1 MRGTPAGVALSL
13 TALLLLSIIGSTV
26 ANTAPPTV
34 LEDALDAP
42 QNTGARS
49 TSAEVFL
56 TGGGTSTHDEFSGAI
71 ASTDDGWVI
80 AGDVNSSAPSLVFG
94 TQTYVPTSPYSNGN
108 DFFVASVDNTGA
120 WNYVVGADHTQGGV
134 SFMADVASHA
144 GNAIVAGYMYGP
156 VDFGQTSLTTAVQ
169 FDGFIAQADVAG
181 NWMWAKGFQ
190 TLPNSSTD
198 SSIPQA
204 IAVDQ
209 VGDIIVAGY
218 FSGETDFGGTSI
230 NVSNTEVFIAKLDGA
245 SGALKWVVSG
255 GGIGTQQVTDVAVDN
270 AGNIFVSGI
279 TQNNVRFGTNTYNLV
294 GTQDSF
300 VVKVSSTGS
309 FLAVTGY
316 GIANQ
321 AVSLTGLAVDGNG
334 DLYAGGS
341 YEGTMS
347 KNGWSIT
354 ANKGGADL
362 FFIKEGTTSS
372 NQWAA
377 TGGSNSA
384 DSLQGMDVNSK
395 GELVFTAFFLDGTFS
410 AGTKSTTGTSSGWVS
425 TIDADMMLGGLTST
439 GGWSWLDVTA
449 SAALEI
455 GWDVAYN
462 ASDFAA
468 GIGSFAGPQGS
479 DTITKGTDSVTTT
492 GGWDNFVW
500 TIDPSMKADTD
511 NDGVPDVS
519 DNCPNTS
526 NPLQG
531 NTDGDAQGDACDS
544 DDDNDGITDNS
555 PDDCP
560 RGGAANWGSTQNFDD
575 PANSTDWDRD
585 GCKDDVEDA
594 DMDNDGVE
602 NGVDLCPRSGYQ
614 PPRPTWVSDEIT
626 DVDGD
631 GCRDADEDT
640 DDDGDGFEDV
650 SDDCPTVVGNST
662 LGEEGCLDNDGDG
675 WSNNFDDCPDEFGNS
690 TLGGKNA
697 CPDMDGDGWADVDDA
712 FTEDPTQWSD
722 ADGDGYGD
730 NNEGTTPDD
739 CPTVAGTSTMD
750 RLGCLDTDSDGYSD
764 PDSMWDAE
772 SGADAFIDDAT
783 QWSDFDGDGYGDNYA
798 NDTWTDRNPSW
809 PGEYRADVV
818 VQDACPTQEGTSWQN
833 GLIGCPDQDG
843 DGWYNLQDA
852 FPNDPTQWSDMDG
865 DGYGDNA
872 SGNDADQCPEIAGTS
887 TVDRL
892 GCEDTDGDGHS
903 DPDPNINWLPEQG
916 ADAFPNE
923 PTQWADQDQD
933 FYGDNPAGDRADA
946 CPTVRGTSS
955 VDRLGCEDSDGDG
968 ISDATESWTLAQ
980 GADACPLAYG
990 TSTADRIGC
999 VDTDGDNYSDPTPD
1013 YSAEDG
1019 ADAYPQDPTRWILE
1033 PKEDETV
1040 FASTNAL
1047 IGGGVG
1053 LLLALILIGLI
1064 MRRRGRKE
1072 TTDWSVAPGAGFAT
1086 DTGYAAVPP
1095 SMPNM
1100 GAQPATQAVAQP
1112 SYAAPVAMPDFNA
1125 QPVVAQPD
1133 PAREYYN
1140 GLLAQGYPHEDA
1152 VRYTQQYFQQFRG

>member
-1 MRGTPAGVALSL
+1 MRRTHTRVATAL
-13 TALLLLSIIGSTV
+13 TALLLLSVLSSLAVPASLGIEQTV
-26 ANTAPPTV
+26 APSS
-34 LEDALDAP
+34 
-42 QNTGARS
+42 TGRS

-56 TGGGTSTHDEFSGAI
+56 TGGGSTTHDEFTGAI
-71 ASTDDGWVI
+71 AAADNGFVV

-94 TQTYVPTSPYSNGN
+94 PHTYLPTSPYTNGN
-108 DFFVASVDNTGA
+108 DFFLASVNGNGA
-120 WNYVVGADHTQGGV
+120 WDYVVGADHSQGGV
-134 SFMADVASHA
+134 SFMADVQAHA
-144 GNAIVAGYMYGP
+144 GNAVVAGYMYGP
-156 VDFGQTSLTTAVQ
+156 VDFGQFSLSSAVQ
-169 FDGFIAQADVAG
+169 YDAFIAQADATG
-181 NWMWAKGFQ
+181 NWMWATGFQ

-204 IAVDQ
+204 MAVDL
-209 VGDIIVAGY
+209 VGDVIVAGV

-230 NVSNTEVFIAKLDGA
+230 NVSSVEVFIAKLDGM
-245 SGALKWVVSG
+245 SGNLKWVVHG
-255 GGIGTQQVTDVAVDN
+255 GGGGTEQVTDVVVDN
-270 AGNIFVSGI
+270 AGNIYVSGI
-279 TQNNVRFGTNTYNLV
+279 TPNNVLFGSNSYSIV

-300 VVKVSSTGS
+300 VVKLSSGG
-309 FLAVTGY
+309 AVQSVNGY

-341 YEGTMS
+341 YEGTMA

-362 FFIKEGTTSS
+362 FFIKEGSTSS

-377 TGGSNSA
+377 TGGSNTA
-384 DSLQGMDVNSK
+384 DTLTAMDVNSK
-395 GELVFTAFFLDGTFS
+395 GELIFSSFFLDGTFS
-410 AGTKSTTGTSSGWVS
+410 AGTKSTTGTSSAWLS
-425 TIDADMMLGGLTST
+425 TLDADAMVGGLTNT

-449 SAALEI
+449 SSALEV

-462 ASDFAA
+462 SSDVAA
-468 GIGSFAGPQGS
+468 VIGSFIGPAGS

-500 TIDPSMKADTD
+500 VIDPSMKADTD

-519 DNCPNTS
+519 DNCPNVS

-531 NTDGDAQGDACDS
+531 NTDGDTQGDACDS

-594 DMDNDGVE
+594 DIDNDGVE
-602 NGVDLCPRSGYQ
+602 NDVDLCPRSSYQ
-614 PPRPTWVSDEIT
+614 PPRPTWTSDGQT

-640 DDDGDGFEDV
+640 DDDADGFEDV
-650 SDDCPTVVGNST
+650 SDDCPTVFGNST

-675 WSNNFDDCPDEFGNS
+675 WSNNFDDCPDAFGNS

-697 CPDMDGDGWADVDDA
+697 CPDMDGDGWADQDDDFPMDA
-712 FTEDPTQWSD
+712 TQWD
-722 ADGDGYGD
+722 DTDGDGYGD
-730 NNEGTTPDD
+730 NPEGTTPDD
-739 CPTVAGTSTMD
+739 CPTVEGTSTLE
-750 RLGCLDTDSDGYSD
+750 RLGCLDSDGDGYSN
-764 PDSMWDAE
+764 PDGAWNAE
-772 SGADAFIDDAT
+772 SGADAFIDDPT
-783 QWSDFDGDGYGDNYA
+783 QWSDFDGDGFGDNYA
-798 NDTWTDRNPSW
+798 NDTWTNRNPSW
-809 PGEYRADVV
+809 PGELREDVT

-852 FPNDPTQWSDMDG
+852 FPSDPTQWADVDG
-865 DGYGDNA
+865 DGFGDNR
-872 SGNDADQCPEIAGTS
+872 SGNDADECPTVAGTS

-892 GCEDTDGDGHS
+892 GCVDSDGDGYS
-903 DPDPNINWLPEQG
+903 DPDPNTNWLPAQG

-923 PTQWADQDQD
+923 PTQWADQDID
-933 FYGDNPAGDRADA
+933 SYGDNPAGVRADD
-946 CPTVRGTSS
+946 CPTVRGSS
-955 VDRLGCEDSDGDG
+955 TTDRLGCVDNDGDG
-968 ISDATESWTLAQ
+968 YSDASGDWTLLQ
-980 GADACPLAYG
+980 GADACPLIYG
-990 TSTADRIGC
+990 FSTADRIGC
-999 VDTDGDNYSDPTPD
+999 LDTDEDNYSDPTVD
-1013 YSAEDG
+1013 YGVEDG
-1019 ADAYPQDPTRWILE
+1019 ADAYPNDPTRWILE
-1033 PKEDETV
+1033 PEEETSLL
-1040 FASTNAL
+1040 AGSNAL

-1053 LLLALILIGLI
+1053 LVVALVLVGLI

-1072 TTDWSVAPGAGFAT
+1072 EDKTWAAPGG
-1086 DTGYAAVPP
+1086 
-1095 SMPNM
+1095 MPDFS
-1100 GAQPATQAVAQP
+1100 AQPRA
-1112 SYAAPVAMPDFNA
+1112 VAMPDFSA
-1125 QPVVAQPD
+1125 QPAVAQPMYAQQPTPAVAAVQPAAAPPPVAQPD

>member
-1 MRGTPAGVALSL
+1 MRRTPAGLALSL
-13 TALLLLSIIGSTV
+13 TVLLLLSIIGTTLVNV
-26 ANTAPPTV
+26 APVTV
-34 LEDALDAP
+34 LDDDLETSM
-42 QNTGARS
+42 NTGGRS

-56 TGGGTSTHDEFSGAI
+56 AGGGSSTHDEFSGAI
-71 ASTDDGWVI
+71 ASVDNGWVI
-80 AGDVNSSAPSLVFG
+80 AGDVNSSAASLVFG
-94 TQTYVPTSPYSNGN
+94 TQTYTPTSPYSNGN
-108 DFFVASVDNTGA
+108 DFFLASVDNSGT
-120 WNYVVGADHTQGGV
+120 WNYVVGADHSQGGV
-134 SFMADVASHA
+134 SFMADVTSHA
-144 GNAIVAGYMYGP
+144 GNGIVAGYMYGP
-156 VDFGQTSLTTAVQ
+156 VDFGMTSLSTAVQ
-169 FDGFIAQADVAG
+169 FDGFVAQADAMG

-204 IAVDQ
+204 VTVDQ
-209 VGDIIVAGY
+209 LGDVIVAGY
-218 FSGETDFGGTSI
+218 FSGETDFGGTTF
-230 NVSNTEVFIAKLDGA
+230 NVSNAEIFIAKLDGA
-245 SGALKWVVSG
+245 NGALKWAVTG
-255 GGIGTQQVTDVAVDN
+255 GGIGNQQVTDIVVDN
-270 AGNIFVSGI
+270 AGNIHVAVL
-279 TQNNVRFGTNTYNLV
+279 TQNNVLFGTNSYNVV
-294 GTQDSF
+294 GTQDS
-300 VVKVSSTGS
+300 VIVKLSSAGAFQS
-309 FLAVTGY
+309 VTGY

-321 AVSLTGLAVDGNG
+321 AVSLTALAVDANG

-341 YEGTMS
+341 FEGTMA

-354 ANKGGADL
+354 ANKGGSDL
-362 FFIKEGTTSS
+362 FFIKEGTTPS

-384 DSLQGMDVNSK
+384 DSLQAMDVSSA
-395 GELVFTAFFLDGTFS
+395 GELVFTSFFLDGTFS
-410 AGTKSTTGTSSGWVS
+410 AGTKSTTGTSSNWIA
-425 TIDADMMLGGLTST
+425 TLDADVMLGGLTNT
-439 GGWSWLDVTA
+439 GGWSWLDVTG
-449 SAALEI
+449 SAALEV
-455 GWDVAYN
+455 GWDIAFNGSDVA
-462 ASDFAA
+462 AA
-468 GIGSFAGPQGS
+468 VGSYIGPAGS
-479 DTITKGTDSVTTT
+479 DTITKGTDSVTTA
-492 GGWDNFVW
+492 GGWDVFVW
-500 TIDPSMKADTD
+500 ALDPSMKADSD

-519 DNCPNTS
+519 DNCPNDS

-602 NGVDLCPRSGYQ
+602 NDVDLCPRSSYQ
-614 PPRPTWVSDEIT
+614 PPRPTWVSDSIT

-662 LGEEGCLDNDGDG
+662 LGEEGCQDNDGDG
-675 WSNNFDDCPDEFGNS
+675 WSNNFDDCPNEFGNS

-697 CPDMDGDGWADVDDA
+697 CPDMDGDGWADADDA

-730 NNEGTTPDD
+730 NTEGTTPDD
-739 CPTVAGTSTMD
+739 CPTVAGTSTLD

-764 PDSMWDAE
+764 PDGMWDAE
-772 SGADAFIDDAT
+772 SGADAFIDDPT

-809 PGEYRADVV
+809 PGEYRTDVV
-818 VQDACPTQEGTSWQN
+818 LQDACPTQEGTSWQN

-852 FPNDPTQWSDMDG
+852 FPNDPTQWSDTDG

-872 SGNDADQCPEIAGTS
+872 SGTDADQCPDIAGTS
-887 TVDRL
+887 TADRL
-892 GCEDTDGDGHS
+892 GCEDSDGDGYS
-903 DPDPNINWLPEQG
+903 DPDPNTNWLPANG
-916 ADAFPNE
+916 ADAFPSE
-923 PTQWADQDQD
+923 PTQWADQDSD

-946 CPTVRGTSS
+946 CPTVRGTST

-968 ISDATESWTLAQ
+968 ISDETDTWTLAQ

-999 VDTDGDNYSDPTPD
+999 ADTDGDNYSDPTPD
-1013 YSAEDG
+1013 YGIEQG
-1019 ADAYPQDPTRWILE
+1019 ADAYPQDPTRWVLE
-1033 PKEDETV
+1033 PKEDETF

-1047 IGGGVG
+1047 IGSGVG
-1053 LLLALILIGLI
+1053 LLLALVVIGLI
-1064 MRRRGRKE
+1064 MRRRGGKDTSE
-1072 TTDWSVAPGAGFAT
+1072 WTVPTGAGAGNPGFA
-1086 DTGYAAVPP
+1086 APVA
-1095 SMPNM
+1095 MPDF
-1100 GAQPATQAVAQP
+1100 GAQPVSQPAAQP
-1112 SYAAPVAMPDFNA
+1112 AYAAPVAMPDFNA

-1133 PAREYYN
+1133 PARDYYN
-1140 GLLAQGYPHEDA
+1140 SLLAQGYPHDDA
-1152 VRYTQQYFQQFRG
+1152 VRYTQQYFQQFQG

>member
-1 MRGTPAGVALSL
+1 MRRTPAGLALSL
-13 TALLLLSIIGSTV
+13 TVLLLLSIIGSTLVNV
-26 ANTAPPTV
+26 APVTV
-34 LEDALDAP
+34 LDDDLETSM
-42 QNTGARS
+42 NTGGRS

-56 TGGGTSTHDEFSGAI
+56 AGGGSSTHDEFSGAI
-71 ASTDDGWVI
+71 ASVDNGWVI
-80 AGDVNSSAPSLVFG
+80 AGDVNSSAASLVFG
-94 TQTYVPTSPYSNGN
+94 TQTYTPTSPYSNGN
-108 DFFVASVDNTGA
+108 DFFLASVDNSGT
-120 WNYVVGADHTQGGV
+120 WNYVVGADHSQGGV
-134 SFMADVASHA
+134 SFMADVTSHA
-144 GNAIVAGYMYGP
+144 GNGIVAGYMYGP
-156 VDFGQTSLTTAVQ
+156 VDFGMTSLSTAVQ
-169 FDGFIAQADVAG
+169 FDGFVAQADAMG

-204 IAVDQ
+204 VTVDQ
-209 VGDIIVAGY
+209 LGDVIVAGY
-218 FSGETDFGGTSI
+218 FSGETDFGGTTF
-230 NVSNTEVFIAKLDGA
+230 NVSNAEIFIAKLDGA
-245 SGALKWVVSG
+245 NGALKWAVTG
-255 GGIGTQQVTDVAVDN
+255 GGIGNQQVTDIVVDN
-270 AGNIFVSGI
+270 AGNIHVAVL
-279 TQNNVRFGTNTYNLV
+279 TQNNVLFGTNSYNVV
-294 GTQDSF
+294 GTQDS
-300 VVKVSSTGS
+300 VIVKLSSAGAFQS
-309 FLAVTGY
+309 VTGY

-321 AVSLTGLAVDGNG
+321 AVSLTALAVDANG

-341 YEGTMS
+341 FEGTMA

-354 ANKGGADL
+354 ANKGGSDL
-362 FFIKEGTTSS
+362 FFIKEGTTPS

-384 DSLQGMDVNSK
+384 DSLQAMDVSSA

-410 AGTKSTTGTSSGWVS
+410 AGTKSTTGTSSNWIA
-425 TIDADMMLGGLTST
+425 TLDADVMLGGLTNT
-439 GGWSWLDVTA
+439 GGWSWLDVTG
-449 SAALEI
+449 SAALEV
-455 GWDVAYN
+455 GWDIAFNGSDVA
-462 ASDFAA
+462 AA
-468 GIGSFAGPQGS
+468 VGSYIGPAGS
-479 DTITKGTDSVTTT
+479 DTITKGTDSVTTA
-492 GGWDNFVW
+492 GGWDLFVW
-500 TIDPSMKADTD
+500 ALDPSMKADSD

-519 DNCPNTS
+519 DNCPNDS

-602 NGVDLCPRSGYQ
+602 NDVDLCPRSSYQ
-614 PPRPTWVSDEIT
+614 PPRPTWVSDSIT

-662 LGEEGCLDNDGDG
+662 LGEEGCQDNDGDG
-675 WSNNFDDCPDEFGNS
+675 WSNNFDDCPNEFGNS

-697 CPDMDGDGWADVDDA
+697 CPDMDGDGWADADDA

-730 NNEGTTPDD
+730 NTEGTTPDD
-739 CPTVAGTSTMD
+739 CPTVAGTSTLD

-764 PDSMWDAE
+764 PDGMWDAE
-772 SGADAFIDDAT
+772 SGADAFIDDPT

-809 PGEYRADVV
+809 PGEYRTDVV
-818 VQDACPTQEGTSWQN
+818 LQDACPTQEGTSWQN

-852 FPNDPTQWSDMDG
+852 FPNDPTQWSDTDG

-872 SGNDADQCPEIAGTS
+872 SGTDADQCPDVAGTS
-887 TVDRL
+887 TADRL
-892 GCEDTDGDGHS
+892 GCEDSDGDGYS
-903 DPDPNINWLPEQG
+903 DPDPNTNWLPANG
-916 ADAFPNE
+916 ADAFPSE
-923 PTQWADQDQD
+923 PTQWADQDSD

-946 CPTVRGTSS
+946 CPTVRGTST

-968 ISDATESWTLAQ
+968 ISDETDTWTLAQ

-999 VDTDGDNYSDPTPD
+999 ADTDGDNYSDPTPD
-1013 YSAEDG
+1013 YGIEQG

-1033 PKEDETV
+1033 PKEDETF

-1047 IGGGVG
+1047 IGTGVG
-1053 LLLALILIGLI
+1053 LLLALVVIGLI
-1064 MRRRGRKE
+1064 MRRRGGKD
-1072 TTDWSVAPGAGFAT
+1072 TTEWTVPAGGGGGNPGFA
-1086 DTGYAAVPP
+1086 APVA
-1095 SMPNM
+1095 MPDF
-1100 GAQPATQAVAQP
+1100 GAQPVSQPAAQP
-1112 SYAAPVAMPDFNA
+1112 AYAAPVAMPDFNA

-1133 PAREYYN
+1133 PARDYYN
-1140 GLLAQGYPHEDA
+1140 SLLAQGYPHDDA
-1152 VRYTQQYFQQFRG
+1152 VRYTQQYFQQFQG

>member
-1 MRGTPAGVALSL
+1 MRRTHTRVATAL
-13 TALLLLSIIGSTV
+13 TALLLLSVLSSLAVPASLGIEQTV
-26 ANTAPPTV
+26 APSS
-34 LEDALDAP
+34 
-42 QNTGARS
+42 TGRS

-56 TGGGTSTHDEFSGAI
+56 TGGGSTTHDEFTGAI
-71 ASTDDGWVI
+71 AAADNGFVV

-94 TQTYVPTSPYSNGN
+94 PHTYLPTSPYTNGN
-108 DFFVASVDNTGA
+108 DFFLASVNGNGA
-120 WNYVVGADHTQGGV
+120 WDYVVGADHSQGGV
-134 SFMADVASHA
+134 SFMADVQAHA
-144 GNAIVAGYMYGP
+144 GNAVVAGYMYGP
-156 VDFGQTSLTTAVQ
+156 VDFGQFSLSSAVQ
-169 FDGFIAQADVAG
+169 YDAFIAQADATG
-181 NWMWAKGFQ
+181 NWMWATGFQ

-204 IAVDQ
+204 MAVDL
-209 VGDIIVAGY
+209 VGDVIVAGV

-230 NVSNTEVFIAKLDGA
+230 NVSSVEVFIAKLDGM
-245 SGALKWVVSG
+245 SGNLKWVVHG
-255 GGIGTQQVTDVAVDN
+255 GGGGTEQVTDVVVDN
-270 AGNIFVSGI
+270 AGNIYVSGI
-279 TQNNVRFGTNTYNLV
+279 TPNNVLFGSNSYSIV

-300 VVKVSSTGS
+300 VVKLSSGG
-309 FLAVTGY
+309 AVQSVNGY

-341 YEGTMS
+341 YEGTMA

-362 FFIKEGTTSS
+362 FFIKEGSTSS

-377 TGGSNSA
+377 TGGSNTA
-384 DSLQGMDVNSK
+384 DTLTALDVNSK
-395 GELVFTAFFLDGTFS
+395 GELIFSSFFLDGTFS
-410 AGTKSTTGTSSGWVS
+410 AGTKSTTGTSSAWLS
-425 TIDADMMLGGLTST
+425 TLDADAMVGGLTNT

-449 SAALEI
+449 SSALEV

-462 ASDFAA
+462 SSDVAA
-468 GIGSFAGPQGS
+468 VIGSFIGPAGS

-500 TIDPSMKADTD
+500 VIDPSMKADTD

-519 DNCPNTS
+519 DNCPNVS

-531 NTDGDAQGDACDS
+531 NTDGDTQGDACDS

-594 DMDNDGVE
+594 DIDNDGVE
-602 NGVDLCPRSGYQ
+602 NDVDLCPRSSYQ
-614 PPRPTWVSDEIT
+614 PPRPTWTSDGQT

-640 DDDGDGFEDV
+640 DDDADGFEDV
-650 SDDCPTVVGNST
+650 SDDCPTVFGNST

-675 WSNNFDDCPDEFGNS
+675 WSNNFDDCPDAFGNS

-697 CPDMDGDGWADVDDA
+697 CPDMDGDGWADQDDD
-712 FTEDPTQWSD
+712 FPMDTTQWD
-722 ADGDGYGD
+722 DTDGDGYGD
-730 NNEGTTPDD
+730 NPEGTTPDD
-739 CPTVAGTSTMD
+739 CPTVVGTSTLD
-750 RLGCLDTDSDGYSD
+750 RLGCLDSDGDGYSN
-764 PDSMWDAE
+764 PDGAWNAE
-772 SGADAFIDDAT
+772 SGADAFIDDPT
-783 QWSDFDGDGYGDNYA
+783 QWSDFDGDGFGDNYA
-798 NDTWTDRNPSW
+798 NDTWTNRNPSW
-809 PGEYRADVV
+809 PGELREDVT

-852 FPNDPTQWSDMDG
+852 FPSDPTQWADVDG
-865 DGYGDNA
+865 DGFGDNS
-872 SGNDADQCPEIAGTS
+872 SGNDADECPTVAGTS

-892 GCEDTDGDGHS
+892 GCVDSDGDGYS
-903 DPDPNINWLPEQG
+903 DPDPNTNWLPAQG

-923 PTQWADQDQD
+923 PTQWADQDID
-933 FYGDNPAGDRADA
+933 SYGDNPAGVRADD
-946 CPTVRGTSS
+946 CPTVRGSS
-955 VDRLGCEDSDGDG
+955 TTDRLGCVDNDGDG
-968 ISDATESWTLAQ
+968 YSDASGDWTLLQ
-980 GADACPLAYG
+980 GADACPLIYG
-990 TSTADRIGC
+990 FSTADRIGC
-999 VDTDGDNYSDPTPD
+999 LDTDEDNYSDPTVD
-1013 YSAEDG
+1013 YGVEDG
-1019 ADAYPQDPTRWILE
+1019 ADAYPNDPTRWILE
-1033 PKEDETV
+1033 PEEETSLL
-1040 FASTNAL
+1040 AGSNAL

-1053 LLLALILIGLI
+1053 LVVALVLVGLI

-1072 TTDWSVAPGAGFAT
+1072 EDKTWAAPGG
-1086 DTGYAAVPP
+1086 
-1095 SMPNM
+1095 MPDFS
-1100 GAQPATQAVAQP
+1100 AQP
-1112 SYAAPVAMPDFNA
+1112 SAVAMPDFSA
-1125 QPVVAQPD
+1125 QPAVAQPMYAQQPTSAVAAVQPAVAPPPVAQPD

>member
-1 MRGTPAGVALSL
+1 MRRTHTRVATAL
-13 TALLLLSIIGSTV
+13 TALLLLSVLSSLAVPASLGIEQTV
-26 ANTAPPTV
+26 APSS
-34 LEDALDAP
+34 
-42 QNTGARS
+42 TGRS

-56 TGGGTSTHDEFSGAI
+56 TGGGSTTHDEFTGAI
-71 ASTDDGWVI
+71 AAADNGFVV

-94 TQTYVPTSPYSNGN
+94 PHTYLPTSPYTNGN
-108 DFFVASVDNTGA
+108 DFFLASVNGNGA
-120 WNYVVGADHTQGGV
+120 WDYVVGADHSQGGV
-134 SFMADVASHA
+134 SFMADVQAHA
-144 GNAIVAGYMYGP
+144 GNAVVAGYMYGP
-156 VDFGQTSLTTAVQ
+156 VDFGQFSLSSAVQ
-169 FDGFIAQADVAG
+169 YDAFIAQADATG
-181 NWMWAKGFQ
+181 NWMWATGFQ

-204 IAVDQ
+204 MAVDL
-209 VGDIIVAGY
+209 VGDVIVAGV

-230 NVSNTEVFIAKLDGA
+230 NVSSVEVFIAKLDGM
-245 SGALKWVVSG
+245 SGNLKWVVHG
-255 GGIGTQQVTDVAVDN
+255 GGGGTEQVTDVVVDN
-270 AGNIFVSGI
+270 AGNIYVSGI
-279 TQNNVRFGTNTYNLV
+279 TPNNVLFGSNSYSIV

-300 VVKVSSTGS
+300 VVKLSSGG
-309 FLAVTGY
+309 AVQSVNGY

-341 YEGTMS
+341 YEGTMA

-362 FFIKEGTTSS
+362 FFIKEGSTSS

-377 TGGSNSA
+377 TGGSNTA
-384 DSLQGMDVNSK
+384 DTLTALDVNSK
-395 GELVFTAFFLDGTFS
+395 GELIFSSFFLDGTFS
-410 AGTKSTTGTSSGWVS
+410 AGTKSTTGTSSAWLS
-425 TIDADMMLGGLTST
+425 TLDADAMVGGLTNT

-449 SAALEI
+449 SSALEV

-462 ASDFAA
+462 SSDVAA
-468 GIGSFAGPQGS
+468 VIGSFIGPAGS

-500 TIDPSMKADTD
+500 VIDPSMKADTD

-519 DNCPNTS
+519 DNCPNVS

-531 NTDGDAQGDACDS
+531 NTDGDTQGDACDS

-594 DMDNDGVE
+594 DIDNDGVE
-602 NGVDLCPRSGYQ
+602 NDVDLCPRSSYQ
-614 PPRPTWVSDEIT
+614 PPRPTWTSDGQT

-640 DDDGDGFEDV
+640 DDDADGFEDV
-650 SDDCPTVVGNST
+650 SDDCPTVFGNST

-675 WSNNFDDCPDEFGNS
+675 WSNNFDDCPDAFGNS

-697 CPDMDGDGWADVDDA
+697 CPDMDGDGWADQDDDFPMDA
-712 FTEDPTQWSD
+712 TQWD
-722 ADGDGYGD
+722 DTDGDGYGD
-730 NNEGTTPDD
+730 NPEGTTPDD
-739 CPTVAGTSTMD
+739 CPTVVGTSTLD
-750 RLGCLDTDSDGYSD
+750 RLGCLDSDGDGYSN
-764 PDSMWDAE
+764 PDGAWNAE
-772 SGADAFIDDAT
+772 SGADAFIDDPT
-783 QWSDFDGDGYGDNYA
+783 QWSDFDGDGFGDNYA
-798 NDTWTDRNPSW
+798 NDTWTNRNPSW
-809 PGEYRADVV
+809 PGELREDVT

-852 FPNDPTQWSDMDG
+852 FPSDPTQWADVDG
-865 DGYGDNA
+865 DGFGDNS
-872 SGNDADQCPEIAGTS
+872 SGNDADECPTVAGTS

-892 GCEDTDGDGHS
+892 GCVDSDGDGYS
-903 DPDPNINWLPEQG
+903 DPDPNTNWLPAQG

-923 PTQWADQDQD
+923 PTQWADQDID
-933 FYGDNPAGDRADA
+933 SYGDNPAGVRADD
-946 CPTVRGTSS
+946 CPTVRGSS
-955 VDRLGCEDSDGDG
+955 TTDRLGCVDNDGDG
-968 ISDATESWTLAQ
+968 YSDASGDWTLLQ
-980 GADACPLAYG
+980 GADACPLIYG
-990 TSTADRIGC
+990 FSTADRIGC
-999 VDTDGDNYSDPTPD
+999 LDTDEDNYSDPTVD
-1013 YSAEDG
+1013 YGVEDG
-1019 ADAYPQDPTRWILE
+1019 ADAYPNDPTRWILE
-1033 PKEDETV
+1033 PEEETSLL
-1040 FASTNAL
+1040 AGSNAL

-1053 LLLALILIGLI
+1053 LVVALVLVGLI

-1072 TTDWSVAPGAGFAT
+1072 EDKTWAAPGG
-1086 DTGYAAVPP
+1086 
-1095 SMPNM
+1095 MPDFS
-1100 GAQPATQAVAQP
+1100 AQP
-1112 SYAAPVAMPDFNA
+1112 SAVAMPDFSA
-1125 QPVVAQPD
+1125 QPAVAQPMYAQQPTSAVAAVQPAVAPPPVAQPD

>member
-1 MRGTPAGVALSL
+1 
-13 TALLLLSIIGSTV
+13 
-26 ANTAPPTV
+26 
-34 LEDALDAP
+34 
-42 QNTGARS
+42 
-49 TSAEVFL
+49 
-56 TGGGTSTHDEFSGAI
+56 
-71 ASTDDGWVI
+71 
-80 AGDVNSSAPSLVFG
+80 
-94 TQTYVPTSPYSNGN
+94 
-108 DFFVASVDNTGA
+108 
-120 WNYVVGADHTQGGV
+120 
-134 SFMADVASHA
+134 MADVQAHA
-144 GNAIVAGYMYGP
+144 GNAVVAGYMYGP
-156 VDFGQTSLTTAVQ
+156 VDFGQFSLSSAVQ
-169 FDGFIAQADVAG
+169 YDAFIAQADATG
-181 NWMWAKGFQ
+181 NWMWATGFQ

-204 IAVDQ
+204 MAVDL
-209 VGDIIVAGY
+209 VGDVIVAGV

-230 NVSNTEVFIAKLDGA
+230 NVSSVEVFIAKLDGM
-245 SGALKWVVSG
+245 SGNLKWVVHG
-255 GGIGTQQVTDVAVDN
+255 GGGGTEQVTDVVVDN
-270 AGNIFVSGI
+270 AGNIYVSGI
-279 TQNNVRFGTNTYNLV
+279 TPNNVLFGSNSYSIV

-300 VVKVSSTGS
+300 VVKLSSGG
-309 FLAVTGY
+309 AVQSVNGY

-341 YEGTMS
+341 YEGTMA

-362 FFIKEGTTSS
+362 FFIKEGSTSS

-377 TGGSNSA
+377 TGGSNTA
-384 DSLQGMDVNSK
+384 DTLTALDVNSK
-395 GELVFTAFFLDGTFS
+395 GELIFSSFFLDGTFS
-410 AGTKSTTGTSSGWVS
+410 AGTKSTTGTSSAWLS
-425 TIDADMMLGGLTST
+425 TLDADAMVGGLTNT

-449 SAALEI
+449 SSALEV

-462 ASDFAA
+462 SSDVAA
-468 GIGSFAGPQGS
+468 VIGSFIGPAGS

-500 TIDPSMKADTD
+500 VIDPSMKADTD

-519 DNCPNTS
+519 DNCPNVS

-531 NTDGDAQGDACDS
+531 NTDGDTQGDACDS

-594 DMDNDGVE
+594 DIDNDGVE
-602 NGVDLCPRSGYQ
+602 NDVDLCPRSSYQ
-614 PPRPTWVSDEIT
+614 PPRPTWTSDGQT

-640 DDDGDGFEDV
+640 DDDADGFEDV
-650 SDDCPTVVGNST
+650 SDDCPTVFGNST

-675 WSNNFDDCPDEFGNS
+675 WSNNFDDCPDAFGNS

-697 CPDMDGDGWADVDDA
+697 CPDMDGDGWADQDDDFPMDA
-712 FTEDPTQWSD
+712 TQWD
-722 ADGDGYGD
+722 DTDGDGYGD
-730 NNEGTTPDD
+730 NPEGTTPDD
-739 CPTVAGTSTMD
+739 CPTVVGTSTLD
-750 RLGCLDTDSDGYSD
+750 RLGCLDSDGDGYSN
-764 PDSMWDAE
+764 PDGVWNAE
-772 SGADAFIDDAT
+772 SGADAFIDDPT
-783 QWSDFDGDGYGDNYA
+783 QWSDFDGDGFGDNYA
-798 NDTWTDRNPSW
+798 NDTWTNRNPSW
-809 PGEYRADVV
+809 PGELREDVT

-852 FPNDPTQWSDMDG
+852 FPSDPTQWADVDG
-865 DGYGDNA
+865 DGFGDNS
-872 SGNDADQCPEIAGTS
+872 SGNDADECPTVAGTS

-892 GCEDTDGDGHS
+892 GCVDSDGDGYS
-903 DPDPNINWLPEQG
+903 DPDPNTNWLPAQG

-923 PTQWADQDQD
+923 PTQWADQDID
-933 FYGDNPAGDRADA
+933 SYGDNPAGVRADD
-946 CPTVRGTSS
+946 CPTVRGSS
-955 VDRLGCEDSDGDG
+955 TTDRLGCVDNDGDG
-968 ISDATESWTLAQ
+968 YSDASGDWTLLQ
-980 GADACPLAYG
+980 GADACPLIYG
-990 TSTADRIGC
+990 FSTADRIGC
-999 VDTDGDNYSDPTPD
+999 LDTDEDNYSDPTVD
-1013 YSAEDG
+1013 YGVEDG
-1019 ADAYPQDPTRWILE
+1019 ADAYPNDPTRWILE
-1033 PKEDETV
+1033 PEEETSLL
-1040 FASTNAL
+1040 AGSNAL

-1053 LLLALILIGLI
+1053 LVVALVLVGLI

-1072 TTDWSVAPGAGFAT
+1072 EDKTWAAPGG
-1086 DTGYAAVPP
+1086 
-1095 SMPNM
+1095 MPDFS
-1100 GAQPATQAVAQP
+1100 AQP
-1112 SYAAPVAMPDFNA
+1112 SAVAMPDFSA
-1125 QPVVAQPD
+1125 QPAVAQPMYAQQPTPAVAAVQPAVVPPPVAQPD

>member
-1 MRGTPAGVALSL
+1 MRRTPAGLALSL
-13 TALLLLSIIGSTV
+13 TVLLLLSIIGTTLVNV
-26 ANTAPPTV
+26 APVTV
-34 LEDALDAP
+34 LDDDLETSM
-42 QNTGARS
+42 NTGGRS

-56 TGGGTSTHDEFSGAI
+56 AGGGSSTHDEFSGAI
-71 ASTDDGWVI
+71 ASVDNGWVI
-80 AGDVNSSAPSLVFG
+80 AGDVNSSAASLVFG
-94 TQTYVPTSPYSNGN
+94 TQTYTPTSPYSNGN
-108 DFFVASVDNTGA
+108 DFFLASVDNSGT
-120 WNYVVGADHTQGGV
+120 WNYVVGADHSQGGV
-134 SFMADVASHA
+134 SFMADVTSHA
-144 GNAIVAGYMYGP
+144 GNGIVAGYMYGP
-156 VDFGQTSLTTAVQ
+156 VDFGMTSLSTAVQ
-169 FDGFIAQADVAG
+169 FDGFVAQADAMG

-204 IAVDQ
+204 VTVDQ
-209 VGDIIVAGY
+209 LGDVIVAGY
-218 FSGETDFGGTSI
+218 FSGETDFGGTTF
-230 NVSNTEVFIAKLDGA
+230 NVSNAEIFIAKLDGA
-245 SGALKWVVSG
+245 NGALKWAVTG
-255 GGIGTQQVTDVAVDN
+255 GGIGNQQVTDIVVDN
-270 AGNIFVSGI
+270 AGNIHVAVL
-279 TQNNVRFGTNTYNLV
+279 TQNNVLFGTNSYNVV
-294 GTQDSF
+294 GTQDS
-300 VVKVSSTGS
+300 VIVKLSSAGAFQS
-309 FLAVTGY
+309 VTGY

-321 AVSLTGLAVDGNG
+321 AVSLTALAVDTNG

-341 YEGTMS
+341 FEGTMA

-354 ANKGGADL
+354 ANKGGSDL
-362 FFIKEGTTSS
+362 FFIKEGTTPS

-384 DSLQGMDVNSK
+384 DSLQAMDVSSA

-410 AGTKSTTGTSSGWVS
+410 AGTKSTTGTSSNWIA
-425 TIDADMMLGGLTST
+425 TLDADVMLGGLTNT
-439 GGWSWLDVTA
+439 GGWSWLDVTG
-449 SAALEI
+449 SAALEV
-455 GWDVAYN
+455 GWDIAFNGSDVA
-462 ASDFAA
+462 AA
-468 GIGSFAGPQGS
+468 VGSYVGPAGS
-479 DTITKGTDSVTTT
+479 DTITKGTDSVTTA
-492 GGWDNFVW
+492 GGWDLFVW
-500 TIDPSMKADTD
+500 ALDPSMKADSD

-519 DNCPNTS
+519 DNCPNDS

-602 NGVDLCPRSGYQ
+602 NDVDLCPRSSYQ
-614 PPRPTWVSDEIT
+614 PPRPTWVSDSIT

-662 LGEEGCLDNDGDG
+662 LGEEGCQDNDGDG
-675 WSNNFDDCPDEFGNS
+675 WSNNFDDCPNEFGNS

-697 CPDMDGDGWADVDDA
+697 CPDMDGDGWADADDA

-730 NNEGTTPDD
+730 NTEGTTPDD
-739 CPTVAGTSTMD
+739 CPTVAGTSTLD

-764 PDSMWDAE
+764 PDSMWNAE
-772 SGADAFIDDAT
+772 SGADAFIDDPT

-809 PGEYRADVV
+809 PGEYRTDVV
-818 VQDACPTQEGTSWQN
+818 LQDACPTQEGTSWQN

-852 FPNDPTQWSDMDG
+852 FPNDPTQWSDTDG

-872 SGNDADQCPEIAGTS
+872 SGTDADQCPDIAGTS
-887 TVDRL
+887 TADRL
-892 GCEDTDGDGHS
+892 GCEDSDGDGYS
-903 DPDPNINWLPEQG
+903 DPDPNTNWLPANG
-916 ADAFPNE
+916 ADAFPSE
-923 PTQWADQDQD
+923 PTQWADQDSD

-946 CPTVRGTSS
+946 CPTVRGTST

-968 ISDATESWTLAQ
+968 ISDETDTWTLAQ

-999 VDTDGDNYSDPTPD
+999 ADTDGDNYSDPTPD
-1013 YSAEDG
+1013 YGIEQG
-1019 ADAYPQDPTRWILE
+1019 ADAYPQDPTRWVLE
-1033 PKEDETV
+1033 PKEDETF

-1047 IGGGVG
+1047 IGSGVG
-1053 LLLALILIGLI
+1053 LLLALVVIGLI
-1064 MRRRGRKE
+1064 MRRRGGKD
-1072 TTDWSVAPGAGFAT
+1072 TTEWTVPAGGGGGNPGFA
-1086 DTGYAAVPP
+1086 APVA
-1095 SMPNM
+1095 MPDF
-1100 GAQPATQAVAQP
+1100 GAQPVSQPAAQP
-1112 SYAAPVAMPDFNA
+1112 AYAAPVAMPDFNA

-1133 PAREYYN
+1133 PARDYYN
-1140 GLLAQGYPHEDA
+1140 SLLAQGYPHDDA
-1152 VRYTQQYFQQFRG
+1152 VRYTQQYFQQFQG

>member
-1 MRGTPAGVALSL
+1 MRRTHTRVATAL
-13 TALLLLSIIGSTV
+13 TALLLLSVLSSLAVPASLGIEQTV
-26 ANTAPPTV
+26 APSS
-34 LEDALDAP
+34 
-42 QNTGARS
+42 TGRS

-56 TGGGTSTHDEFSGAI
+56 TGGGSTTHDEFTGAI
-71 ASTDDGWVI
+71 AAADNGFVV

-94 TQTYVPTSPYSNGN
+94 PHTYLPTSPYTNGN
-108 DFFVASVDNTGA
+108 DFFLASVNGNGA
-120 WNYVVGADHTQGGV
+120 WDYVVGADHSQGGV
-134 SFMADVASHA
+134 SFMADVQAHA
-144 GNAIVAGYMYGP
+144 GNAVVAGYMYGP
-156 VDFGQTSLTTAVQ
+156 VDFGQFSLSSAVQ
-169 FDGFIAQADVAG
+169 YDAFIAQADATG
-181 NWMWAKGFQ
+181 NWMWATGFQ

-204 IAVDQ
+204 MAVDL
-209 VGDIIVAGY
+209 VGDVIVAGV

-230 NVSNTEVFIAKLDGA
+230 NVSSVEVFIAKLDGM
-245 SGALKWVVSG
+245 SGNLKWVVHG
-255 GGIGTQQVTDVAVDN
+255 GGGGTEQVTDVVVDN
-270 AGNIFVSGI
+270 AGNIYVSGI
-279 TQNNVRFGTNTYNLV
+279 TPNNVLFGSNSYSIV

-300 VVKVSSTGS
+300 VVKLSSGG
-309 FLAVTGY
+309 AVQSVNGY

-341 YEGTMS
+341 YEGTMA

-362 FFIKEGTTSS
+362 FFIKEGSTSS

-377 TGGSNSA
+377 TGGSNTA
-384 DSLQGMDVNSK
+384 DTLTAKDVNSK
-395 GELVFTAFFLDGTFS
+395 GALIFTSFFLDGTFS
-410 AGTKSTTGTSSGWVS
+410 AGTKSTTGTSSAWLS
-425 TIDADMMLGGLTST
+425 TLDADAMVGGLTNT

-449 SAALEI
+449 SSALEV

-462 ASDFAA
+462 SSDVAA
-468 GIGSFAGPQGS
+468 VIGSFIGPAGS

-500 TIDPSMKADTD
+500 VIDPSMKADTD

-519 DNCPNTS
+519 DNCPNVS

-531 NTDGDAQGDACDS
+531 NTDGDTQGDACDS

-594 DMDNDGVE
+594 DIDNDGVE
-602 NGVDLCPRSGYQ
+602 NDVDLCPRSSYQ
-614 PPRPTWVSDEIT
+614 PPRPTWTSDGQT

-640 DDDGDGFEDV
+640 DDDADGFEDV
-650 SDDCPTVVGNST
+650 SDDCPTVFGNST

-675 WSNNFDDCPDEFGNS
+675 WSNNFDDCPDAFGNS

-697 CPDMDGDGWADVDDA
+697 CPDMDGDGWADQDDDFPMDA
-712 FTEDPTQWSD
+712 TQWD
-722 ADGDGYGD
+722 DTDGDGYGD
-730 NNEGTTPDD
+730 NPEGTTPDD
-739 CPTVAGTSTMD
+739 CPTVVGTSTLD
-750 RLGCLDTDSDGYSD
+750 RLGCLDSDGDGYSN
-764 PDSMWDAE
+764 PDGVWNAE
-772 SGADAFIDDAT
+772 SGADAFIDDPT
-783 QWSDFDGDGYGDNYA
+783 QWSDFDGDGFGDNYA
-798 NDTWTDRNPSW
+798 NDTWTNRNPSW
-809 PGEYRADVV
+809 PGELREDVT

-852 FPNDPTQWSDMDG
+852 FPSDPTQWADVDG
-865 DGYGDNA
+865 DGFGDNS
-872 SGNDADQCPEIAGTS
+872 SGNDADECPTVAGTS

-892 GCEDTDGDGHS
+892 GCVDSDGDGYS
-903 DPDPNINWLPEQG
+903 DPDPNTNWLPAQG

-923 PTQWADQDQD
+923 PTQWADQDID
-933 FYGDNPAGDRADA
+933 SYGDNPAGVRADD
-946 CPTVRGTSS
+946 CPTVRGSS
-955 VDRLGCEDSDGDG
+955 TTDRLGCVDTDGDG
-968 ISDATESWTLAQ
+968 YADAAGDWTLLQ
-980 GADACPLAYG
+980 GADACPLIFG
-990 TSTADRIGC
+990 FSTADRIGC
-999 VDTDGDNYSDPTPD
+999 LDTDEDNYSDPTVD
-1013 YSAEDG
+1013 YGVADG
-1019 ADAYPQDPTRWILE
+1019 ADAYPNDPTRWILE
-1033 PKEDETV
+1033 PEEETSLL
-1040 FASTNAL
+1040 AGSNAL

-1053 LLLALILIGLI
+1053 LVVALVLVGLI

-1072 TTDWSVAPGAGFAT
+1072 EDKTWAAPGG
-1086 DTGYAAVPP
+1086 
-1095 SMPNM
+1095 MPDFS
-1100 GAQPATQAVAQP
+1100 AQP
-1112 SYAAPVAMPDFNA
+1112 SAVAMPDFSA
-1125 QPVVAQPD
+1125 QPAAAQPMYAQQPTSAIAAVQPAVAPPPVAQPD

>member
-1 MRGTPAGVALSL
+1 MRRTHTRVATAL
-13 TALLLLSIIGSTV
+13 TALLLLSVLSSLAVPASLGIEQTV
-26 ANTAPPTV
+26 APSS
-34 LEDALDAP
+34 
-42 QNTGARS
+42 TGRS

-56 TGGGTSTHDEFSGAI
+56 TGGGSTTHDEFTGAI
-71 ASTDDGWVI
+71 AAADNGFVV

-94 TQTYVPTSPYSNGN
+94 PHTYLPTSPYTNGN
-108 DFFVASVDNTGA
+108 DFFLASVNGNGA
-120 WNYVVGADHTQGGV
+120 WDYVVGADHSQGGV
-134 SFMADVASHA
+134 SFMADVQAHA
-144 GNAIVAGYMYGP
+144 GTAVVTGYMYGP
-156 VDFGQTSLTTAVQ
+156 VDFGQFSLSSAVQ
-169 FDGFIAQADVAG
+169 YDAFIAQADATG
-181 NWMWAKGFQ
+181 NWMWATGFQ

-204 IAVDQ
+204 MAVDL
-209 VGDIIVAGY
+209 VGDVIVAGV

-230 NVSNTEVFIAKLDGA
+230 NVSSVEVFIAKLDGM
-245 SGALKWVVSG
+245 SGNLKWVVHG
-255 GGIGTQQVTDVAVDN
+255 GGGGTEQVTAVVVDN
-270 AGNIFVSGI
+270 AGNIYVSGI
-279 TQNNVRFGTNTYNLV
+279 TPNNVLFGSNSYSIV

-300 VVKVSSTGS
+300 VVKLSSGG
-309 FLAVTGY
+309 AVQSVNGY

-334 DLYAGGS
+334 DLYAGGA
-341 YEGTMS
+341 YEGTMA

-362 FFIKEGTTSS
+362 FFIKEGSTSS

-377 TGGSNSA
+377 TGGSNTA
-384 DSLQGMDVNSK
+384 DTLTALDVNSK
-395 GELVFTAFFLDGTFS
+395 GELIFSSFFLDGTFS
-410 AGTKSTTGTSSGWVS
+410 AGTKSTTGTSSAWLS
-425 TIDADMMLGGLTST
+425 TLDADAMVGGLTNT

-449 SAALEI
+449 SSALEV

-462 ASDFAA
+462 SSDVAA
-468 GIGSFAGPQGS
+468 VIGSFIGPAGS

-500 TIDPSMKADTD
+500 VIDPSMKADTD

-519 DNCPNTS
+519 DNCPNVS

-531 NTDGDAQGDACDS
+531 NTDGDTQGDACDS

-594 DMDNDGVE
+594 DIDNDGVE
-602 NGVDLCPRSGYQ
+602 NDVDLCPRSSYQ
-614 PPRPTWVSDEIT
+614 PPRPTWTSDGQT

-640 DDDGDGFEDV
+640 DDDADGFEDV
-650 SDDCPTVVGNST
+650 SDDCPTVFGNST

-675 WSNNFDDCPDEFGNS
+675 WSNNFDDCPDAFGNS

-697 CPDMDGDGWADVDDA
+697 CPDMDGDGWADQDDDFPMDA
-712 FTEDPTQWSD
+712 TQWD
-722 ADGDGYGD
+722 DTDGDGYGD
-730 NNEGTTPDD
+730 NPEGTTPDD
-739 CPTVAGTSTMD
+739 CPTVVGTSTLD
-750 RLGCLDTDSDGYSD
+750 RLGCLDSDGDGYSN
-764 PDSMWDAE
+764 PDGVWNAE
-772 SGADAFIDDAT
+772 SGADAFIDDPT
-783 QWSDFDGDGYGDNYA
+783 QWSDFDGDGFGDNYA
-798 NDTWTDRNPSW
+798 NDTWTNRNPSW
-809 PGEYRADVV
+809 PGELREDVT

-852 FPNDPTQWSDMDG
+852 FPSDPTQWADVDG
-865 DGYGDNA
+865 DGFGDNS
-872 SGNDADQCPEIAGTS
+872 SGNDADECPTVAGTS

-892 GCEDTDGDGHS
+892 GCVDSDGDGYS
-903 DPDPNINWLPEQG
+903 DPDPNTNWLPAQG

-923 PTQWADQDQD
+923 PTQWADQDID
-933 FYGDNPAGDRADA
+933 SYGDNPAGVRADD
-946 CPTVRGTSS
+946 CPTVRGSS
-955 VDRLGCEDSDGDG
+955 TTDRLGCVDNDGDG
-968 ISDATESWTLAQ
+968 YSDASGDWTLLQ
-980 GADACPLAYG
+980 GADACPLIYG
-990 TSTADRIGC
+990 FSTADRIGC
-999 VDTDGDNYSDPTPD
+999 LDTDEDNYSDPTVD
-1013 YSAEDG
+1013 YGVEDG
-1019 ADAYPQDPTRWILE
+1019 ADAYPNDPTRWILE
-1033 PKEDETV
+1033 PEEETSLL
-1040 FASTNAL
+1040 AGSNAL

-1053 LLLALILIGLI
+1053 LVVALVLVGLI

-1072 TTDWSVAPGAGFAT
+1072 EDKTWAAPGG
-1086 DTGYAAVPP
+1086 
-1095 SMPNM
+1095 MPDFS
-1100 GAQPATQAVAQP
+1100 AQP
-1112 SYAAPVAMPDFNA
+1112 SAVAMPDFSA
-1125 QPVVAQPD
+1125 QPAAAQPMYAQQPTSAVAAVQPAVAPPPVAQPD

>member
-1 MRGTPAGVALSL
+1 MRRTHTRVATAL
-13 TALLLLSIIGSTV
+13 TALLLLSVLSSLAVPASLGIEQTV
-26 ANTAPPTV
+26 APSS
-34 LEDALDAP
+34 
-42 QNTGARS
+42 TGRS

-56 TGGGTSTHDEFSGAI
+56 TGGGSTTPDEFTGAI
-71 ASTDDGWVI
+71 AAADNGFVV

-94 TQTYVPTSPYSNGN
+94 PHTYLPTSPYTNGN
-108 DFFVASVDNTGA
+108 DFFLASVNGNGA
-120 WNYVVGADHTQGGV
+120 WDYVVGADHSQGGV
-134 SFMADVASHA
+134 SFMADVQAHA
-144 GNAIVAGYMYGP
+144 GNAVVAGYMYGP
-156 VDFGQTSLTTAVQ
+156 VDFGQFSLSSAVQ
-169 FDGFIAQADVAG
+169 YDAFIAQADATG
-181 NWMWAKGFQ
+181 NWMWATGFQ

-204 IAVDQ
+204 MAVDL
-209 VGDIIVAGY
+209 VGDVIVAGV

-230 NVSNTEVFIAKLDGA
+230 NVSSVEVFIAKLDGM
-245 SGALKWVVSG
+245 SGNLKWVVHG
-255 GGIGTQQVTDVAVDN
+255 GGGGTEQVTDVVVDN
-270 AGNIFVSGI
+270 AGNIYVSGI
-279 TQNNVRFGTNTYNLV
+279 TPNNVLFGSNSYSIV

-300 VVKVSSTGS
+300 VVKLSSGG
-309 FLAVTGY
+309 AVQSVNGY

-341 YEGTMS
+341 YEGTMA

-362 FFIKEGTTSS
+362 FFIKEGSTSS

-377 TGGSNSA
+377 TGGSNTA
-384 DSLQGMDVNSK
+384 DTLTALDVNSK
-395 GELVFTAFFLDGTFS
+395 GELIFSSFFLDGTFS
-410 AGTKSTTGTSSGWVS
+410 AGTKSTTGTSSAWLS
-425 TIDADMMLGGLTST
+425 TLDADAMVGGLTNT

-449 SAALEI
+449 SSALEV

-462 ASDFAA
+462 SSDVAA
-468 GIGSFAGPQGS
+468 VIGSFIGPAGS

-500 TIDPSMKADTD
+500 VIDPSMKADTD

-519 DNCPNTS
+519 DNCPNVS

-531 NTDGDAQGDACDS
+531 NTDGDTQGDACDS

-594 DMDNDGVE
+594 DIDNDGVE
-602 NGVDLCPRSGYQ
+602 NDVDLCPRSSYQ
-614 PPRPTWVSDEIT
+614 PPRPTWTSDGQT

-640 DDDGDGFEDV
+640 DDDADGFEDV
-650 SDDCPTVVGNST
+650 SDDCPTVFGNST

-675 WSNNFDDCPDEFGNS
+675 WSNNFDDCPDAFGNS

-697 CPDMDGDGWADVDDA
+697 CPDMDGDGWADQDDDFPMDA
-712 FTEDPTQWSD
+712 TQWD
-722 ADGDGYGD
+722 DTDGDGYGD
-730 NNEGTTPDD
+730 NPEGTTPDD
-739 CPTVAGTSTMD
+739 CPTVVGTSTLD
-750 RLGCLDTDSDGYSD
+750 RLGCLDSDGDGYSN
-764 PDSMWDAE
+764 PDGVWNAE
-772 SGADAFIDDAT
+772 SGADAFIDDPT
-783 QWSDFDGDGYGDNYA
+783 QWSDFDGDGFGDNYA
-798 NDTWTDRNPSW
+798 NDTWTNRNPSW
-809 PGEYRADVV
+809 PGELREDVT

-852 FPNDPTQWSDMDG
+852 FPSDPTQWADVDG
-865 DGYGDNA
+865 DGFGDNS
-872 SGNDADQCPEIAGTS
+872 SGNDADECPTVAGTS

-892 GCEDTDGDGHS
+892 GCVDSDGDGYS
-903 DPDPNINWLPEQG
+903 DPDPNTNWLPAQG

-923 PTQWADQDQD
+923 PTQWADQDID
-933 FYGDNPAGDRADA
+933 SYGDNPAGVRADD
-946 CPTVRGTSS
+946 CPTVRGSS
-955 VDRLGCEDSDGDG
+955 TTDRLGCVDNDGDG
-968 ISDATESWTLAQ
+968 YSDASGDWTLLQ
-980 GADACPLAYG
+980 GADACPLIYG
-990 TSTADRIGC
+990 FSTADRIGC
-999 VDTDGDNYSDPTPD
+999 LDTDEDNYSDPTVD
-1013 YSAEDG
+1013 YGVEDG
-1019 ADAYPQDPTRWILE
+1019 ADAYPNDPTRWILE
-1033 PKEDETV
+1033 PEEETSLL
-1040 FASTNAL
+1040 AGSNAL

-1053 LLLALILIGLI
+1053 LVVALVLVGLI

-1072 TTDWSVAPGAGFAT
+1072 EDKTWAAPGG
-1086 DTGYAAVPP
+1086 
-1095 SMPNM
+1095 MPDFS
-1100 GAQPATQAVAQP
+1100 AQP
-1112 SYAAPVAMPDFNA
+1112 SAVAMPDFSA
-1125 QPVVAQPD
+1125 QPAVAQPMYAQQPTSAVAAVQPAVAPPPVAQPD

>member
-1 MRGTPAGVALSL
+1 MRRTHTRVATAL
-13 TALLLLSIIGSTV
+13 TALLLLSVLSSLAVPASLGIDQTV
-26 ANTAPPTV
+26 AATS
-34 LEDALDAP
+34 
-42 QNTGARS
+42 TGRS

-56 TGGGTSTHDEFSGAI
+56 TGGGSTTHDEFAGAI
-71 ASTDDGWVI
+71 AAADNGFVV

-94 TQTYVPTSPYSNGN
+94 PHTYIPTSPYTNGN
-108 DFFVASVDNTGA
+108 DFFLASVNGNGA
-120 WNYVVGADHTQGGV
+120 WDYVVGADHSQGGV
-134 SFMADVASHA
+134 SFMTDVQAHA
-144 GNAIVAGYMYGP
+144 GNAVVAGYMYGP
-156 VDFGQTSLTTAVQ
+156 VDFGQFSLSSAVQ
-169 FDGFIAQADVAG
+169 YDAFIAQADATG
-181 NWMWAKGFQ
+181 NWMWATGFQ

-204 IAVDQ
+204 MAVDL
-209 VGDIIVAGY
+209 VGDVIVAGV

-230 NVSNTEVFIAKLDGA
+230 NVSSVEVFIAKLDGM
-245 SGALKWVVSG
+245 SGNLKWVVHG
-255 GGIGTQQVTDVAVDN
+255 GGGGTEQVTDVVVDN
-270 AGNIFVSGI
+270 AGNIYVSGI
-279 TQNNVRFGTNTYNLV
+279 TPNNVLFGSNSYSIV

-300 VVKVSSTGS
+300 VVKLSSGGAVQSVS
-309 FLAVTGY
+309 GY

-341 YEGTMS
+341 YEGTMA

-362 FFIKEGTTSS
+362 FFIKEGSTSS

-377 TGGSNSA
+377 TGGSNTA
-384 DSLQGMDVNSK
+384 DTLRAMDVNSK
-395 GELVFTAFFLDGTFS
+395 GELIFASFFLDGTFS
-410 AGTKSTTGTSSGWVS
+410 AGTKSTTGTSSAWLS
-425 TIDADMMLGGLTST
+425 TLDADAMVGGLTNT

-449 SAALEI
+449 SSALEV

-462 ASDFAA
+462 SSDVAA
-468 GIGSFAGPQGS
+468 VIGSFVGPAGS

-500 TIDPSMKADTD
+500 VIDPSMKADTD

-519 DNCPNTS
+519 DNCPNVS

-531 NTDGDAQGDACDS
+531 NTDGDTQGDACDS

-594 DMDNDGVE
+594 DIDNDGVE
-602 NGVDLCPRSGYQ
+602 NDVDTCPRSSYQ
-614 PPRPTWVSDEIT
+614 PPRPTWTSDGQT

-640 DDDGDGFEDV
+640 DDDADGFEDV
-650 SDDCPTVVGNST
+650 SDDCPTVFGNST

-675 WSNNFDDCPDEFGNS
+675 WSNNFDDCPDAFGNS

-697 CPDMDGDGWADVDDA
+697 CPDMDGDGWADQDDDFPMDA
-712 FTEDPTQWSD
+712 TQWD
-722 ADGDGYGD
+722 DTDGDGYGD
-730 NNEGTTPDD
+730 NPEGTTPDD
-739 CPTVAGTSTMD
+739 CPTVVGTSTLD
-750 RLGCLDTDSDGYSD
+750 RLGCLDSDGDGYSN
-764 PDSMWDAE
+764 PDGVWNAE
-772 SGADAFIDDAT
+772 SGADAFIDDPT
-783 QWSDFDGDGYGDNYA
+783 QWSDFDGDGFGDNYA
-798 NDTWTDRNPSW
+798 NDTWTNRNPSW
-809 PGEYRADVV
+809 PGELREDVT

-852 FPNDPTQWSDMDG
+852 FPTDPTQWADVDG
-865 DGYGDNA
+865 DGFGDNS
-872 SGNDADQCPEIAGTS
+872 SGNDADECPTVAGTS

-892 GCEDTDGDGHS
+892 GCVDSDGDGYS
-903 DPDPNINWLPEQG
+903 DPDPNTNWLPAQG

-923 PTQWADQDQD
+923 PTQWADQDID
-933 FYGDNPAGDRADA
+933 SYGDNPAGVRADD
-946 CPTVRGTSS
+946 CPTVRGSS
-955 VDRLGCEDSDGDG
+955 TIDRLGCVDNDGDG
-968 ISDATESWTLAQ
+968 YSDASGDWTVLQ
-980 GADACPLAYG
+980 GADACPLIYG
-990 TSTADRIGC
+990 FSTADRIGC
-999 VDTDGDNYSDPTPD
+999 LDTDEDNYSDPTVD
-1013 YSAEDG
+1013 YGVEDG
-1019 ADAYPQDPTRWILE
+1019 ADAYPNDPTRWILE
-1033 PKEDETV
+1033 PEEETSLL
-1040 FASTNAL
+1040 AGSNAL

-1053 LLLALILIGLI
+1053 LVVALVLVGLI
-1064 MRRRGRKE
+1064 MRRRGKKE
-1072 TTDWSVAPGAGFAT
+1072 EDKTWAAPGGLPDF
-1086 DTGYAAVPP
+1086 
-1095 SMPNM
+1095 S
-1100 GAQPATQAVAQP
+1100 AQP
-1112 SYAAPVAMPDFNA
+1112 SAVAMPDFSA
-1125 QPVVAQPD
+1125 QPAVAQPMYAQQPTPAVAAVQPAVVPPPVAQPD

-1140 GLLAQGYPHEDA
+1140 GLLAQGYPHDDA

>member
-1 MRGTPAGVALSL
+1 MRRTHTRVATAL
-13 TALLLLSIIGSTV
+13 TALLLLSVLSSLAVPASLGIEQTV
-26 ANTAPPTV
+26 APSS
-34 LEDALDAP
+34 
-42 QNTGARS
+42 TGRS

-56 TGGGTSTHDEFSGAI
+56 TGGGSTTHDEFTGAI
-71 ASTDDGWVI
+71 AAADNGFVV

-94 TQTYVPTSPYSNGN
+94 PHTYLPTSPYTNGN
-108 DFFVASVDNTGA
+108 DFFLASVNGNGA
-120 WNYVVGADHTQGGV
+120 WDYVVGADHSQGGV
-134 SFMADVASHA
+134 SFMADVQAHA
-144 GNAIVAGYMYGP
+144 GNAVVAGYMYGP
-156 VDFGQTSLTTAVQ
+156 VDFGQFSLSSAVQ
-169 FDGFIAQADVAG
+169 YDAFIAQADATG
-181 NWMWAKGFQ
+181 NWMWATGFQ

-204 IAVDQ
+204 MAVDL
-209 VGDIIVAGY
+209 VGDVIVAGV

-230 NVSNTEVFIAKLDGA
+230 NVSSVEVFIAKLDGM
-245 SGALKWVVSG
+245 SGNLKWVVHG
-255 GGIGTQQVTDVAVDN
+255 GGGGTEQVTDVVVDN
-270 AGNIFVSGI
+270 AGNIYVSGI
-279 TQNNVRFGTNTYNLV
+279 TPNNVLFGSNSYSIV
-294 GTQDSF
+294 GTEDAF
-300 VVKVSSTGS
+300 VGKLSSGG
-309 FLAVTGY
+309 AVQSVNGY

-341 YEGTMS
+341 YEGTMA

-362 FFIKEGTTSS
+362 FFIKEGSTSS

-377 TGGSNSA
+377 TGGSNTA
-384 DSLQGMDVNSK
+384 DTLTALDVNSK
-395 GELVFTAFFLDGTFS
+395 GELIFSSFFLDGTFS
-410 AGTKSTTGTSSGWVS
+410 AGTKSTTGTSSAWLS
-425 TIDADMMLGGLTST
+425 TLDADAMVGGLTNT

-449 SAALEI
+449 SSALEV

-462 ASDFAA
+462 SSDVAA
-468 GIGSFAGPQGS
+468 VIGSFIGPAGS

-500 TIDPSMKADTD
+500 VIDPSMKADTD

-519 DNCPNTS
+519 DNCPNVS

-531 NTDGDAQGDACDS
+531 NTDGDTQGDACDS

-594 DMDNDGVE
+594 DIDNDGVE
-602 NGVDLCPRSGYQ
+602 NDVDLCPRSSYQ
-614 PPRPTWVSDEIT
+614 PPRPTWTSDGQT

-640 DDDGDGFEDV
+640 DDDADGFEDV
-650 SDDCPTVVGNST
+650 SDDCPTVFGNST

-675 WSNNFDDCPDEFGNS
+675 WSNNFDDCPDAFGNS

-697 CPDMDGDGWADVDDA
+697 CPDMDGDGWADQDDDFPMDA
-712 FTEDPTQWSD
+712 TQWD
-722 ADGDGYGD
+722 DTDGDGYGD
-730 NNEGTTPDD
+730 NPEGTTPDD
-739 CPTVAGTSTMD
+739 CPTVVGTSTLD
-750 RLGCLDTDSDGYSD
+750 RLGCLDSDGDGYSN
-764 PDSMWDAE
+764 PDGVWNAE
-772 SGADAFIDDAT
+772 SGADAFIDDPT
-783 QWSDFDGDGYGDNYA
+783 QWSDFDGDGFGDNYA
-798 NDTWTDRNPSW
+798 NDTWTNRNPSW
-809 PGEYRADVV
+809 PGELREDVT

-852 FPNDPTQWSDMDG
+852 FPSDPTQWADVDG
-865 DGYGDNA
+865 DGFGDNS
-872 SGNDADQCPEIAGTS
+872 SGNDADECPTVAGTS

-892 GCEDTDGDGHS
+892 GCVDSDGDGYS
-903 DPDPNINWLPEQG
+903 DPDPNTNWLPAQG

-923 PTQWADQDQD
+923 PTQWADQDID
-933 FYGDNPAGDRADA
+933 SYGDNPAGVRADD
-946 CPTVRGTSS
+946 CPTVRGSS
-955 VDRLGCEDSDGDG
+955 TTDRLGCVDNDGDG
-968 ISDATESWTLAQ
+968 YSDASGDWTLLQ
-980 GADACPLAYG
+980 GADACPLIYG
-990 TSTADRIGC
+990 FSTADRIGC
-999 VDTDGDNYSDPTPD
+999 LDTDEDNYSDPTVD
-1013 YSAEDG
+1013 YGVEDG
-1019 ADAYPQDPTRWILE
+1019 ADAYPNDPTRWILE
-1033 PKEDETV
+1033 PEEETSLL
-1040 FASTNAL
+1040 AGSNAL

-1053 LLLALILIGLI
+1053 LVVALVLVGLI

-1072 TTDWSVAPGAGFAT
+1072 EDKTWAAPGG
-1086 DTGYAAVPP
+1086 
-1095 SMPNM
+1095 MPDFS
-1100 GAQPATQAVAQP
+1100 AQP
-1112 SYAAPVAMPDFNA
+1112 SAVAMPDFSA
-1125 QPVVAQPD
+1125 QPAVAQPMYAQQPTSAVAAVQPAVAPPPVAQPD